1 MEVTGPNGRPID
13 ETPSINLVLG
23 NQPNIKAGK
32 IIKAQGTLTM
42 SESTQKMQEMISG
55 SKVAQGPIY
64 YNTLGG
70 QQIEKSQDSMQQ
82 SMD

>member
-1 MEVTGPNGRPID
+1 
-13 ETPSINLVLG
+13 
-23 NQPNIKAGK
+23 
-32 IIKAQGTLTM
+32 M

-70 QQIEKSQDSMQQ
+70 QQIEKSQDSMHQ